1 MKHLRVYRP
10 QAMLPAT
17 VAVAVVAR
25 PPRPCPFIVP
35 YRAVILPQS
44 YSIYLMPVVRVDDS
58 RQCRLLMNLIRPVFS
73 GSVCFNRHCLDTYVM
88 PEEQKDCG
96 FEDCGLGS
104 SSIDGQLW
112 TVLISLS
119 A

>member
-17 VAVAVVAR
+17 VAVVPVPSSSLR
-25 PPRPCPFIVP
+25 RP

-73 GSVCFNRHCLDTYVM
+73 CSVCFNRHCLDTYVM
-88 PEEQKDCG
+88 LKSKRIADWAVAV
-96 FEDCGLGS
+96 S
-104 SSIDGQLW
+104 
-112 TVLISLS
+112 TVSFGRF
-119 A
+119 